1 MSSYIKATKWVLK
14 RSFLTFKYL
23 LYFPFVVPSVIFYL
37 LTFGSSSVQAD
48 IKAFYRIEYQRKKLS
63 HLTAFYRLM
72 VEYKAF
78 RNVFY
83 YRLRYFSFLI
93 KWILPPERTLE
104 IRVNNFGEGI
114 YIQHGTSTQ
123 IDAKYIGKNFWT
135 NQNVTVGW
143 KGPGNPTIGDNVR
156 IGTGAV
162 VIGPITIG
170 DNVNIGAGAIVVKD
184 VPSNCTVIS
193 PHAYICK
200 RDGQRVHQPL

>member
-1 MSSYIKATKWVLK
+1 
-14 RSFLTFKYL
+14 
-23 LYFPFVVPSVIFYL
+23 
-37 LTFGSSSVQAD
+37 
-48 IKAFYRIEYQRKKLS
+48 
-63 HLTAFYRLM
+63 M